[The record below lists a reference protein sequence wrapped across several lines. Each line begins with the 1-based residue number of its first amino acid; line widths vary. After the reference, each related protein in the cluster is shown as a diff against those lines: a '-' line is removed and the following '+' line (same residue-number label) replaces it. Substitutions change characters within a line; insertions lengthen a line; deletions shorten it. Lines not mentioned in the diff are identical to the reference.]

1 MGAFGQS
8 LGQSAAT
15 GAVNSAVSGL
25 FGALNSAIG
34 ARINWKYQKK
44 AMKLQN
50 QYDIEAFNR
59 ENERQNWLMQNAAAL
74 TKQGLKNAGY
84 STADPNGVG
93 VTTPQTN
100 TQDVPSGTFAPYSTP
115 NLPDAA
121 SSYASLKQGQLT
133 DANARLLNSQAKL
146 NEIEAD
152 KRAEKIQADINLA
165 RQTVTNMQEKLPEE
179 LLVLQATKEKLVSE
193 KQLND
198 KQQAVYDQQV
208 LQLEQVVKGLTI
220 ENEYKATLN
229 KAQIAKMQ
237 AEAAKALV
245 ERDYQ
250 KYVNQ
255 LASQGILVN
264 ADGLTN
270 LINLCVN
277 HPETGKIVINGF
289 IDMVKQGI
297 AGTPAGS
304 AIQGGADLLTELL
317 VIPLQEW
324 WNKFTAIP
332 NLDNSVRQRLEK
344 LPEGKRMTF
353 YREYNV
359 ADREGRKKLID
370 KLPNLN

>member
-25 FGALNSAIG
+25 FGALNSAVG
-34 ARINWKYQKK
+34 ARMNYKYQKK
-44 AMKLQN
+44 LMKLQN

-59 ENERQNWLMQNAAAL
+59 ENQRQDWLLQNTAAL
-74 TKQGLKNAGY
+74 TKQGLRNAGY

-100 TQDVPSGTFAPYSTP
+100 TQDVPSGTFVPYSTP

-133 DANARLLNSQAKL
+133 DANARLMISQAKL

-152 KRAEKIQADINLA
+152 KRAEKIQADIDLA

-179 LLVLQATKEKLVSE
+179 LHVLQATKEKLVSE

-198 KQQAVYDQQV
+198 KQQQVYDQQV

-220 ENEYKATLN
+220 ENEYKANLN

-237 AEAAKALV
+237 A
-245 ERDYQ
+245 D
-250 KYVNQ
+250 
-255 LASQGILVN
+255 
-264 ADGLTN
+264 
-270 LINLCVN
+270 
-277 HPETGKIVINGF
+277 
-289 IDMVKQGI
+289 
-297 AGTPAGS
+297 
-304 AIQGGADLLTELL
+304 
-317 VIPLQEW
+317 
-324 WNKFTAIP
+324 
-332 NLDNSVRQRLEK
+332 
-344 LPEGKRMTF
+344 
-353 YREYNV
+353 
-359 ADREGRKKLID
+359 
-370 KLPNLN
+370 